1 MIESPDIVE
10 FQGQSAAVIH
20 LNFPREDI
28 RTEMQPAINE
38 VLGVLTEQGMSPIG
52 PLFAHHLTQSNET
65 FDFEVGFPVSQP
77 FSEVGRVQNSRLP
90 SGTMAHICH
99 RGPYEDLF
107 STWRE
112 FDEWF
117 NSNEALQLNL
127 RKGET
132 LFEIYT
138 LGPET
143 TANVDEWRTDLYQT
157 LSVSLQVEN
166 NDIYG

>member
-1 MIESPDIVE
+1 MIKSPDIIE
-10 FQGQSAAVIH
+10 HQGQSAAVIH
-20 LNFPREDI
+20 LKIPREAI
-28 RTEMQPAINE
+28 EAEMEPAINE
-38 VLGVLTEQGMSPIG
+38 VLAVLTEQGVTPTG

-65 FDFEVGFPVSQP
+65 FDFEVGFSVSQT
-77 FSEVGRVQNSRLP
+77 FNEVGRVQRSRLP
-90 SGTMAHICH
+90 SGTMAHVCH
-99 RGPYEDLF
+99 KGPYEGLF

-117 NSNEALQLNL
+117 NSNEASKLNL

-143 TANVDEWRTDLYQT
+143 TANVEEWRTDLYQT
-157 LSVSLQVEN
+157 LKV
-166 NDIYG
+166 

>member
-1 MIESPDIVE
+1 ME
-10 FQGQSAAVIH
+10 
-20 LNFPREDI
+20 
-28 RTEMQPAINE
+28 PAISE
-38 VLGVLTEQGMSPIG
+38 VLAILNQQGVSPAG
-52 PLFAHHLTQSNET
+52 SLFAHHLTQSNEM
-65 FDFEVGFPVSQP
+65 FDFEVGFPVGQTIN
-77 FSEVGRVQNSRLP
+77 EAGRVKRSCLP

-99 RGPYEDLF
+99 IGPYEGLF

-117 NSNEALQLNL
+117 NSKEATQLGL

-143 TANVDEWRTDLYQT
+143 TANAEEWRTDLYQT
-157 LSVSLQVEN
+157 LNV
-166 NDIYG
+166 